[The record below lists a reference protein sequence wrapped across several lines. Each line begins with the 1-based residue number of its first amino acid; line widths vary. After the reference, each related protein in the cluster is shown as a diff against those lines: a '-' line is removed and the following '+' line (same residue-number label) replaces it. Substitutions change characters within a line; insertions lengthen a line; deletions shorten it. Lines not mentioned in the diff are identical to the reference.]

1 VPEKQPIIALEGL
14 RVTVDRVVYSPNPE
28 GPEGQPHRFIYFITI
43 HNDSAETVTIKARKW
58 VVTDDRGQTVV
69 VEGDGV
75 VGQFPKLEPGEHFSY
90 NSMHLL
96 GTRKGR
102 AEGSYFGLDDQG
114 RRVLTRIPAF
124 DLEVPEDDGE

>member
-1 VPEKQPIIALEGL
+1 MPEKQPIFALEGL

-28 GPEGQPHRFIYFITI
+28 GPEGPPHRFIYFITI
-43 HNDSAETVTIKARKW
+43 HNDSAESVTIRGRKW

-75 VGQFPKLEPGEHFSY
+75 VGQTPQLEPGEHFSY

-102 AEGSYFGLDDQG
+102 AEGSYFGLDGQG

-124 DLEVPEDDGE
+124 ELEVPEGDAE